1 MSQICRFRKSQTRA
15 EGGTQERRPKTRLG
29 SAAGCGPDE
38 RGWRLQAQRLT
49 WNSTRWPAAAE
60 LSLSQ
65 RLVHM
70 QVALPSRLKDINGP
84 SDGSCDN
91 AGMAARVSGQ
101 GQESHSTRHRVPGK
115 FSWRL
120 RRFRPS

>member
-49 WNSTRWPAAAE
+49 WNSTRGPAAAE
-60 LSLSQ
+60 LSTCRWRCPQ
-65 RLVHM
+65 
-70 QVALPSRLKDINGP
+70 
-84 SDGSCDN
+84 GSKTSTDLL
-91 AGMAARVSGQ
+91 MAHVTMLAWQ
-101 GQESHSTRHRVPGK
+101 PE
-115 FSWRL
+115 
-120 RRFRPS
+120 